1 MAIDPTQLLLPRP
14 MMKLDDTIVRAP
26 KNLLR
31 AFIASAE
38 LGGLEE
44 KQAAAAAGMDPA
56 TWSQFKAGDRG
67 IKPLAL
73 DGFMDQCAN
82 ELPLANWAYRRGY
95 MLVPLES
102 ELERRLRLEEEKRE
116 KVEAENKVLREVI
129 HGRTR

>member
-1 MAIDPTQLLLPRP
+1 MASNPAQLLIPRA
-14 MMKLDDTIVRAP
+14 MMRLDDTVIRAP

-38 LGGLEE
+38 LGGLED

-67 IKPLAL
+67 IKPLELNTFA
-73 DGFMDQCAN
+73 DQCGN
-82 ELPLANWAYRRGY
+82 ELTLAYWAYSRGY

-102 ELERRLRLEEEKRE
+102 ELERRLRVEQEKRQ
-116 KVEAENKVLREVI
+116 KVEAENKVLREVLTA
-129 HGRTR
+129 R

>member
-1 MAIDPTQLLLPRP
+1 MANPPEQLSLPRP
-14 MMKLDDTIVRAP
+14 LMKLDDTVIRAP

-31 AFIASAE
+31 AFIAAAE
-38 LGGLEE
+38 LGGLED

-73 DGFMDQCAN
+73 SGYMDQCAN
-82 ELPLANWAYRRGY
+82 ELPLAHWAFSRGY

-102 ELERRLRLEEEKRE
+102 ELERRLRIEREGRE
-116 KVEAENKVLREVI
+116 KVEAENKLLREI
-129 HGRTR
+129 LSKR